1 MSLTDW
7 SVVPGSVAG
16 RYTGNFGG
24 AEGFSGVFQYDSW
37 VLNYNDPRI
46 YFVVG
51 GYCDA
56 GDFDPANQRPQ
67 GFDPQGASYPLTVFT
82 YSCQEAEGE
91 PVTLIRLYG
100 ANFQTWHFQLS
111 IDGGTT
117 WTTMTSLA
125 TSEMIDWS
133 TLEHVTHDGDDF
145 YGVTLYYHNTQY
157 NRIYRY
163 GLYIS
168 TSDVIDNY
176 GLMENAAA
184 RSQAYGLSSGAGGYG
199 TGEMGVGTF
208 DDSSDHIGVPDKP
221 GVGVT
226 DIGFVN
232 VYNPA
237 VGDLVDLGSDLFP
250 DFQSTTPYTPSGST
264 VQDAIIDVAESLTNI
279 ASNIPNVI
287 AMFSNRVLLDY
298 IIDCHMIPVS
308 PDVGATTAIK
318 IGYRTMDQTA
328 PKVTSDY
335 VDFDCG
341 TINIGEYYA
350 NFADYSPFTTMKL
363 FLPFV
368 GFVAIEPEF
377 VQSGSLHVVYRFNII
392 DGSFIAYVLSSSS
405 KSQLSDTVIAQYGGN
420 ACVHIPITGPNY
432 ANMVSGVVNA
442 GIGAMTSISSGN
454 AAGLVSSAMGA
465 IQSGQLQAS
474 NGYNATTS
482 FLSVRRPYVVIS
494 RSVSHF
500 SEDYAKELGIPSNIT
515 TKFNRIKGYT
525 ESNSVVVSNLSATEE
540 EKRMIAEALAGG
552 VIF

>member
-1 MSLTDW
+1 MSITDW
-7 SVVPGSVAG
+7 TIVPGSTDG
-16 RYTGNFGG
+16 KYRGNL
-24 AEGFSGVFQYDSW
+24 ASTPAIDSGFSSQQYTQNYTDPDIYYGVGATASSFS
-37 VLNYNDPRI
+37 PSS
-46 YFVVG
+46 
-51 GYCDA
+51 
-56 GDFDPANQRPQ
+56 QRPE
-67 GFDPQGASYPLTVFT
+67 GYDPVAASYPLTIIQYTCQQSESDPVVLLRLQASRGGGM
-82 YSCQEAEGE
+82 YSW
-91 PVTLIRLYG
+91 
-100 ANFQTWHFQLS
+100 TWQRS
-111 IDGGTT
+111 DDDGTT
-117 WTTMTSLA
+117 WTDLPGLA
-125 TSEMIDWS
+125 VAFIPEWS
-133 TLEHVTHDGDDF
+133 TLEHVSISGADCYGISVF
-145 YGVTLYYHNTQY
+145 YTDSQSRVWC
-157 NRIYRY
+157 Y
-163 GLYIS
+163 GTYIDTNS
-168 TSDVIDNY
+168 VVETY
-176 GLMENAAA
+176 GLMENATA
-184 RSQAYGLSSGAGGYG
+184 RSEAYGNSSGAGGYG
-199 TGEMGVGTF
+199 SGETGVGTF
-208 DDSSDHIGVPDKP
+208 DDSSDHIGVPNKP
-221 GVGVT
+221 GIGVT

-237 VGDLVDLGSDLFP
+237 VSDLVDLGSDLFP
-250 DFQSTTPYTPSGST
+250 DFQSITPYSPSGST
-264 VQDAIIDVAESLTNI
+264 VVDAVIDVAESLANI
-279 ASNIPNVI
+279 AANIPNVV

-298 IIDCHMIPVS
+298 IIDCHMIPIN
-308 PDVGATTAIK
+308 PDVGATSAIK

-350 NFADYSPFTTMKL
+350 NFIDYAPFTQIKL

-432 ANMVSGVVNA
+432 ASMVSGVVNA
-442 GIGAMTSISSGN
+442 GIGAMTSIASGN

-465 IQSGQLQAS
+465 IQPGQLQAS

-500 SEDYAKELGIPSNIT
+500 SENYAKELGIPSNIT

-525 ESNSVVVSNLSATEE
+525 ESNSVVVSSLSATEE